1 MKRNMI
7 ITAMAAVAT
16 VGLMQS
22 ATFAD
27 SMPYEPVFETEPITE
42 NVTSTPITTTK
53 VTPIN
58 NISTPAATSVETEN
72 LQNALLQ
79 LDGAQVEIRNQLIQY
94 RNEYT
99 DLDTQY
105 KTLKEKRALKAK
117 QIRETE
123 KRIKNIDSIK
133 EKTRKNMN

>member
-7 ITAMAAVAT
+7 ITAMAAVAA
-16 VGLMQS
+16 VGLIQS
-22 ATFAD
+22 STFAD